1 MKKILFIGGKGY
13 LGSHL
18 KKNLESFKIINPE
31 KKKLNILKISHL
43 KKYFNKDL
51 DFIIN
56 LSGQIGPISNKINIL
71 GNKNILDVLKKKKI
85 KPILIFF
92 STTLVD
98 NYKKNVV
105 DKIKKKGL
113 TATYAKSKF
122 LAENYL
128 IKNYDKILIL
138 RLSNVYDNSFKKS
151 SIFRNILNTINKD
164 KSYLSVSNINTSRN
178 FININDLSGQ
188 INSLLK
194 KPEKLI
200 KKKMISLVNEN
211 LNIKEIIKLFEK
223 KFNKKIRVIDLKK
236 NLKLDYSQ
244 KIYVNS
250 FKKTGYKNKLDV
262 KKTLDLY
269 ND

>member
-31 KKKLNILKISHL
+31 KKKLNILKFSHL

-105 DKIKKKGL
+105 DKIKKNQVSKKFIR
-113 TATYAKSKF
+113 KS
-122 LAENYL
+122 
-128 IKNYDKILIL
+128 ILIH
-138 RLSNVYDNSFKKS
+138 
-151 SIFRNILNTINKD
+151 
-164 KSYLSVSNINTSRN
+164 
-178 FININDLSGQ
+178 
-188 INSLLK
+188 
-194 KPEKLI
+194 
-200 KKKMISLVNEN
+200 
-211 LNIKEIIKLFEK
+211 
-223 KFNKKIRVIDLKK
+223 
-236 NLKLDYSQ
+236 
-244 KIYVNS
+244 
-250 FKKTGYKNKLDV
+250 
-262 KKTLDLY
+262 
-269 ND
+269 